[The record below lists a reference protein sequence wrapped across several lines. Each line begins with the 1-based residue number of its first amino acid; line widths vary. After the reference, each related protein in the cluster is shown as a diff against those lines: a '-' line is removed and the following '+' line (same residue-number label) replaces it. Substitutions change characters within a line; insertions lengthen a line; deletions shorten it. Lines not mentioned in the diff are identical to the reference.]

1 MIKTANSSTE
11 DNSTDK
17 KVDINLDLE
26 EKLIKNLDF
35 SNIEIMTSYLKG
47 KNPKF
52 VELFELKEFIGSGS
66 ESYVYKT
73 IVKKN
78 KRLLSSKIIKRE
90 KGEKININEY
100 YISKKLKNKNIIDSF
115 GICKIKEGELDCI
128 MTEYAKYGN
137 LRDFQKKI
145 LKNNNLSESLLCYI
159 ASQILNGLK
168 YMHMNKITHFDIKPQ
183 NLIVD
188 DFLNIKIIDFSVSLD
203 YTKIN
208 TKTTKLPFRGTNY
221 YIPPE
226 VNNNKTIKIKD
237 MNKIDLYS
245 LGILL
250 FTLGFG
256 NYPFDLSYEETKDY
270 KKEMEKCE
278 RELRNKN
285 QYSWHFFDF
294 LKKILEKD
302 INKRININEA
312 LNHYWI
318 KGADIL
324 IDEKEKLS
332 NNTIFLFYLITN
344 HCKSF
349 NDYVEKG
356 NKF

>member
-1 MIKTANSSTE
+1 
-11 DNSTDK
+11 
-17 KVDINLDLE
+17 
-26 EKLIKNLDF
+26 
-35 SNIEIMTSYLKG
+35 
-47 KNPKF
+47 
-52 VELFELKEFIGSGS
+52 
-66 ESYVYKT
+66 
-73 IVKKN
+73 
-78 KRLLSSKIIKRE
+78 
-90 KGEKININEY
+90 
-100 YISKKLKNKNIIDSF
+100 
-115 GICKIKEGELDCI
+115 
-128 MTEYAKYGN
+128 
-137 LRDFQKKI
+137 
-145 LKNNNLSESLLCYI
+145 
-159 ASQILNGLK
+159 
-168 YMHMNKITHFDIKPQ
+168 MNKITHFDIKPQ

-285 QYSWHFFDF
+285 QYSSHFFDF

-318 KGADIL
+318 KGAKL
-324 IDEKEKLS
+324 LYDEKEKCYNLS
-332 NNTIFLFYLITN
+332 SFFSYLITDN
-344 HCKSF
+344 IKSF
-349 NDYVEKG
+349 NDYI
-356 NKF
+356 NKKFYEVQTFSEF